1 VATAVT
7 PEQERKA
14 NDYANG
20 LIDRIA
26 NAGSDAEIVAICKE
40 TEKAV
45 MRLKDIGS
53 PRFHHIVN
61 WVHLRRA
68 RFKAEQERHH
78 QEQQDLFR

>member
-1 VATAVT
+1 MT
-7 PEQERKA
+7 PDQERKA
-14 NDYANG
+14 NDYANA
-20 LIDRIA
+20 LLERIT

-61 WVHLRRA
+61 WVKMRRLQLTQ
-68 RFKAEQERHH
+68 KAQRENE
-78 QEQQDLFR
+78 EQQDMFR